1 MGMGREMIDWEKPI
15 QAMDGRKA
23 IVCRAVISR
32 SGEGAKVV
40 YVSFPPGAV
49 FGDVFLVD
57 EKGFRCDDSAPE
69 KPMQIIRNVPVKR
82 EGWVRVINN
91 NGLPFV
97 CGDVVFSEKQAAEAA
112 CQRLGGIPAFITW
125 EE

>member
-1 MGMGREMIDWEKPI
+1 MDQAMIDWNKPI
-15 QAMDGRKA
+15 QAMDGRKVT
-23 IVCRAVISR
+23 VCRAVISR

-40 YVSFPPGAV
+40 YVAPPPGAV

-69 KPMQIIRNVPVKR
+69 KPVQIIRNAPVKR
-82 EGWVRVINN
+82 EGWVNIYAVHETKEDAEKACADLSGKCAR
-91 NGLPFV
+91 FV
-97 CGDVVFSEKQAAEAA
+97 
-112 CQRLGGIPAFITW
+112 RW

>member
-1 MGMGREMIDWEKPI
+1 MIDWNKPI
-15 QAMDGRKA
+15 QAMDGRKVTVA
-23 IVCRAVISR
+23 RPVISR

-40 YVSFPPGAV
+40 YVAPPPGAV

-69 KPMQIIRNVPVKR
+69 NPVQIIRNAPVKR
-82 EGWVRVINN
+82 EGWVRVIAN
-91 NGLPFV
+91 NGMPYSP
-97 CGDVVFSEKQAAEAA
+97 GDVVFSKKQAAEAA
-112 CQRLGGIPAFITW
+112 CQRLGGIPVFITW

>member
-1 MGMGREMIDWEKPI
+1 MIDWDKPI
-15 QAMDGRKA
+15 QAMDGRKVT
-23 IVCRAVISR
+23 VCRAVISR

-40 YVSFPPGAV
+40 YVAPPPGAV

-69 KPMQIIRNVPVKR
+69 EPVQIIRNAPVKR
-82 EGWVRVINN
+82 EGWVNIYGVYKT
-91 NGLPFV
+91 
-97 CGDVVFSEKQAAEAA
+97 EEEAKRA
-112 CQRLGGIPAFITW
+112 SMDPYVGCQRFVRW